1 MAGRGSAAVGFTGFP
16 EPVVVGAGVATESAG
31 VALGLVLAEA
41 VGAAEGAGAAAE
53 ADGAVAEL
61 GSIGA
66 ALALGTSTVGVIGAS
81 GLGSHPA
88 MASAAT
94 EATEKNAAA

>member
-1 MAGRGSAAVGFTGFP
+1 MAGRGAIAGAVP
-16 EPVVVGAGVATESAG
+16 EPVTEGAGAATESAG
-31 VALGLVLAEA
+31 VALGWVLAEA
-41 VGAAEGAGAAAE
+41 VGAAVGGGAAEDAV
-53 ADGAVAEL
+53 GAVGAV
-61 GSIGA
+61 GA

-88 MASAAT
+88 MANAAT